1 MKRIKIFDTTLR
13 DGEQSPG
20 CSMNIEEKVKVAK
33 QLEKLGVDII
43 EAGFAVASEGDFLA
57 VQAIARTIKH
67 CTVAS
72 LARATK
78 ADIDRAYEAV
88 KLAQFPR
95 IHTFIATSDLHLTYK
110 LKKSKDEIIEMTREM
125 VSYAKSLCEDIEFSC
140 EDATRS
146 DLDFMVQVIET
157 AIESGATTINIP
169 DTVGYT
175 SPKEY
180 QNLIK
185 YIKDHV
191 EGIENVSL
199 SVHCHNDLGMAV
211 ANSIAA
217 IEAGADQVECTING
231 IGERAGNAA
240 LEEIV
245 MALKTRPDIFPF
257 ETNIQTTQIVRT
269 SELVSYITGVK
280 VQPNKAIVGGNAF
293 AHESGIHQ
301 HGVINN
307 RMTYEIMTPES
318 IGLKTNHL
326 ILGKH
331 SGKHAFKDKLD
342 KLGYEL
348 SEVELDRAFIEFKN
362 LLDKKKDVYDID
374 IVAIVRNEIIPY
386 DEIIKLYAFNI
397 HSSTETTT
405 SASVKLQ
412 IEDVFYESVE
422 IGDGPVDAA
431 FKAIQ
436 RTIGVS
442 IPLRKYQIHAVT
454 EGKDAQGETV
464 VKAEYDGLE
473 YTGHGLSTDIIESSI
488 EAYISVVNKIMK
500 DPVIYNEMKDRLDEE
515 KSVKGVG

>member
-20 CSMNIEEKVKVAK
+20 CSMNIEEKVEVAK
-33 QLEKLGVDII
+33 QLEKLGVDVI
-43 EAGFAVASEGDFLA
+43 EAGFAIASEGDFKA
-57 VQAIARTIKH
+57 VQAIARVIEN

-78 ADIDRAYEAV
+78 VDIDRAYEAV
-88 KLAQFPR
+88 KDAKHPR
-95 IHTFIATSDLHLTYK
+95 IHTFIATSDLHLEYK
-110 LKKSKDEIIEMTREM
+110 LKKTKDEIIAITREM
-125 VSYAKSLCEDIEFSC
+125 VSYAKSLCDDVEFSC

-146 DLDFMVQVIET
+146 NHFFMIQVIEA
-157 AIESGATTINIP
+157 AIESGAKTINIP

-175 SPKEY
+175 SPQEY
-180 QNLIK
+180 HDLIK
-185 YIKDHV
+185 HIREHTK
-191 EGIENVSL
+191 GIDDVSI

-217 IEAGADQVECTING
+217 IEAGADQVECTVNG

-245 MALKTRPDIFPF
+245 MAIKTRSDIFKYQ
-257 ETNIQTTQIVRT
+257 TNIHTEEIVKT

-280 VQPNKAIVGGNAF
+280 VQPNKAIVGANAF

-318 IGLKTNHL
+318 VGLRENSL

-331 SGKHAFKDKLD
+331 SGKHAFRDKLD

-348 SEVELDRAFIEFKN
+348 SDAELNRAFIEFKD
-362 LLDKKKDVYDID
+362 LLDKKKEVYDTD
-374 IVAIVRNEIIPY
+374 IVAIVRNETIPY
-386 DEIIKLYAFNI
+386 DEIIKLHAFNI
-397 HSSTETTT
+397 HSSTETAT

-412 IEDVFYESVE
+412 IEDGLYESVE
-422 IGDGPVDAA
+422 MGDGPVDAA

-442 IPLRKYQIHAVT
+442 IPLRKYQINAVT

-464 VKAEYDGLE
+464 VKTEYDGLE

-488 EAYISVVNKIMK
+488 EAYISVINKIMK
-500 DPVIYNEMKDRLDEE
+500 DSVIYNEMKERLEQE
-515 KSVKGVG
+515 RVIKGVS